1 MNLTGFIYSLVAGF
15 STMIGCLFIF
25 TNKNKTL
32 NFLICGMSFALSIMF
47 FLSILDLLPYSISLF
62 SFNYNHSISLIIAL
76 IIFTLGIILSF
87 SFNKI
92 FPSDNNL
99 NKIGFITMLCLG
111 IHNIPEGIVTFIT
124 TSNDLNLGFAVTF
137 SIIMHNIPEGISVAL
152 PIYYSSK
159 NKRKAILYTF
169 ICSIFEPLGALFAY
183 LFFTPNYFTL
193 GIIYS
198 LLAGIMVYIS
208 CFVLLPSVNK
218 YKRYRIIYSFYI
230 LGLIFI
236 LLNKILF

>member
-1 MNLTGFIYSLVAGF
+1 MNLTGFICSLVAGL
-15 STMIGCLFIF
+15 STMIGCLFIL
-25 TNKNKTL
+25 TSKNKTL
-32 NFLICGMSFALSIMF
+32 NFLICGMSFASSIML

-62 SFNYNHSISLIIAL
+62 SFNYNFSLSLIITL
-76 IIFTLGIILSF
+76 LFFTLGITLSF
-87 SFNKI
+87 CFNKI

-99 NKIGFITMLCLG
+99 NKIGLITMLCLG

-124 TSNDLNLGFAVTF
+124 TSNDLNLGLSITF

-159 NKRKAILYTF
+159 SKRKAILYTF
-169 ICSIFEPLGALFAY
+169 ICSIFEPLGAFFAC
-183 LFFTPNYFTL
+183 LFFIPNHFTL
-193 GIIYS
+193 GIMYS
-198 LLAGIMVYIS
+198 LLAGIMIYIS
-208 CFVLLPSVNK
+208 LFILLPSINK

-230 LGLIFI
+230 LGLVFI